1 MSRLKIQMTLLAVV
15 GAAACSPSSG
25 GKPAMLAA
33 SEVNDLSL
41 TLTWLDNAS
50 GESRYS
56 IERSEI
62 SDGTGFNQ
70 VGTVV
75 ADSTSFRDQSVAAQ
89 TTYWYR
95 VVAIF
100 SDGERGVSTVL
111 RVTTQKPIV
120 VPVAASSLAAKGLSE
135 NEIELTWQDNS
146 SNESSFELERSP
158 AADGTFVLV
167 KKVDADAVK
176 FTDTGLTRDTA
187 YWYRLRSANSAGASA
202 YTLTVT
208 TKTFVTNDMDTP
220 SVPANVKA
228 TANSSTSIEI
238 TWDASTD
245 ATSGVA
251 NYRIVQNT
259 VELATVIPA
268 AFKTHTATLLGSG
281 AMYCFQVIAVDV
293 VGNRSAA
300 STPTACATTPTTTL
314 GPNAPAGIT
323 VMTQSYNQ
331 LNVRW
336 VDAANDEKGFD
347 VERSTTSA
355 AGFTRIAQV
364 GPVTDGGGFYPD
376 DGGLAGSTVY
386 YYRVRAWNDAGVSA
400 YSLEGSSA
408 TLPVPPDAPS
418 MFTVTT
424 QSANTIRL
432 AWLDNSLN
440 EDGFSIDQSTMADA
454 GFVAITQTGANATNF
469 TPQTLSPGTSYYF
482 RLRSFNAGG
491 SSATLGPLSATTSTA
506 PNAPTQADAG
516 VLAQTTI
523 TVTWSDNSNDEL
535 GFRVERA
542 TAANGPYTQLTKP
555 DGGAP
560 AVLPDI
566 RTYQAVGLTAAT
578 QYFFRV
584 RAVGDAGFSNP
595 SQAPGKTL
603 P

>member
-1 MSRLKIQMTLLAVV
+1 MSRLKIQMTLLAVL
-15 GAAACSPSSG
+15 GATACSPASG
-25 GKPAMLAA
+25 GKPTMLAA
-33 SEVNDLSL
+33 PEVNDLSL
-41 TLTWLDNAS
+41 TLTWVDGAT

-62 SDGTGFNQ
+62 SDSTGFNQ
-70 VGTVV
+70 VGTAL
-75 ADSTSFRDQSVAAQ
+75 ADATSFRDQSVAAQ

-95 VVAIF
+95 IVAIF

-120 VPVAASSLAAKGLSE
+120 VPVAPSMLAAKGISE
-135 NEIELTWQDNS
+135 TEIELTWQDNS
-146 SNESSFELERSP
+146 SNETSFELERSP
-158 AADGTFVLV
+158 AVDGNYVMV

-176 FTDTGLTRDTA
+176 FTDTGLTKDTP
-187 YWYRLRSANSAGASA
+187 YWYRLRSANSAGTSA
-202 YTLTVT
+202 YSLIVT

-228 TANSSTSIEI
+228 VANSSTSIEI

-251 NYRIVQNT
+251 SYRIVQNT
-259 VELATVIPA
+259 VELPTVIPA
-268 AFKTHTATLLGSG
+268 AFRTYTATLLGSG

-293 VGNRSAA
+293 VGNRSVA
-300 STPTACATTPTTTL
+300 STPTSCATTPTTTV

-336 VDAANDEKGFD
+336 IDAANDEKGFD
-347 VERSTTSA
+347 IERSMTSA

-386 YYRVRAWNDAGVSA
+386 YYRIRAFNDAGVSA

-418 MFTVTT
+418 MFTATT

-432 AWLDNSLN
+432 MWVDNSVN
-440 EDGFSIDQSTMADA
+440 ETGFSIDQSTMPDA

-469 TPQTLSPGTSYYF
+469 TPQVLSPSTTYYY
-482 RLRSFNAGG
+482 RVRAFNAGG
-491 SSATLGPLSATTSTA
+491 NSAQLGPISATTFGA
-506 PNAPTQADAG
+506 PNMPSNADAG
-516 VLAQTTI
+516 VLGQTTI
-523 TVTWSDNSNDEL
+523 TVTWNDNSADEL

-555 DGGAP
+555 DGGVP
-560 AVLPDI
+560 ATLPDV

-578 QYFFRV
+578 QYFFRI
-584 RAVGDAGFSNP
+584 RAVGDAGYSNP
-595 SQAPGKTL
+595 AQAPGKTT

>member
-1 MSRLKIQMTLLAVV
+1 MSRLEIQLTLLAVIT
-15 GAAACSPSSG
+15 ATACSPGTG

-62 SDGTGFNQ
+62 SESTAFNQ

-75 ADSTSFRDQSVAAQ
+75 SDSTSFRDQSVTAQ

-100 SDGERGVSTVL
+100 SDGERGVSSVL
-111 RVTTQKPIV
+111 RVTTQKPII
-120 VPVAASSLAAKGLSE
+120 VPVAASTLAAKGISE
-135 NEIELTWQDNS
+135 NEIELTWKDNS
-146 SNESSFELERSP
+146 NNETSFELERSP
-158 AADGTFVLV
+158 AVDGDFVLV

-176 FTDTGLTRDTA
+176 LTDTGLTKNTS
-187 YWYRLRSANSAGASA
+187 YWYRLRSANSAGASP
-202 YTLTVT
+202 YTLPVT
-208 TKTFVTNDMDTP
+208 AKTFVTNDMDTP
-220 SVPANVKA
+220 SVPPNVKA

-251 NYRIVQNT
+251 GYRIVQNT
-259 VELATVIPA
+259 VELAAVIPGMSR
-268 AFKTHTATLLGSG
+268 THTATLLGSG
-281 AMYCFQVIAVDV
+281 AMYCFQVLAVDV
-293 VGNRSAA
+293 VGNRSAP
-300 STPTACATTPTTTL
+300 STPPSCATTPTTTL
-314 GPNAPAGIT
+314 GPNAPANLLVT
-323 VMTQSYNQ
+323 TASYKQ
-331 LNVRW
+331 LNVSW

-347 VERSTTSA
+347 IERSMVSA
-355 AGFTRIAQV
+355 AGYTRIAQV

-376 DGGLAGSTVY
+376 DGGLLGSTVY

-400 YSLEGSSA
+400 YSIEGSSA
-408 TLPVPPDAPS
+408 TLPVPPDDPS
-418 MFTVTT
+418 MFTATV

-432 AWLDNSLN
+432 AWLDNSVN
-440 EDGFSIDQSTMADA
+440 EAGFSIDQSTVAGA
-454 GFVAITQTGANATNF
+454 GFVAITQTGPNALNF
-469 TPQTLSPGTSYYF
+469 TPQTLSPGTTYYF
-482 RLRSFNAGG
+482 RLRAFNAGG
-491 SSATLGPLSATTSTA
+491 SSATLGPVSATTLGA
-506 PNAPTQADAG
+506 PNAPTQLDAG
-516 VLAQTTI
+516 VLGQTTI
-523 TVTWSDNSNDEL
+523 TMTWADNSNDEV

-542 TAANGPYTQLTKP
+542 TAPNGPYTQLTKP

-560 AVLPDI
+560 AVAADV
-566 RTYQAVGLTAAT
+566 RSYQAVGLTAAT

-595 SQAPGKTL
+595 SQAAGKTL